1 MAMRERRARRADGRN
16 GSARE
21 AIRTP
26 LGAVR
31 RAQMISTYGVGSMV
45 AIGDQSYVVSGLDSW
60 KIDQDSAIYEPRLQ
74 HWLKVFGFQ
83 LPPAASPPSGDGVR
97 VRLFPQMYS
106 CPSCKDLKE
115 FHRFGSPR
123 GKSECGACERQLTPS
138 RFVIAC
144 ENGHLDDFPYFEWV
158 HKKTT
163 RNEESEDRH
172 HLSLHSTGRT
182 ASLQSVVVKC
192 SCGKSASLE
201 GAFGRQAL
209 AALGILC
216 RGRRPWLG
224 RDAGQS
230 GCTAVPRTLQRGSSA
245 AWFPVNR
252 SALSIPPWS
261 QSLQQMINKRWTE
274 LHGLLEDG
282 ADLKMLGNHI
292 RRSGMLKGTPFTAED
307 ALRAVERRIE
317 LTNSEGA
324 ASGEDI
330 DFEPAG
336 DLRREEY
343 KQLCSEVVT
352 VDRREEFE
360 CTPPPADAAQPKLRE
375 AGLDLVRQVKRL
387 REVRALQ
394 SFTRVQMPDLLDRGG
409 RFAAMSEPSVNWLPA
424 VEVSGEG
431 VFVSLDKTRLAEW
444 EARSGPAGRAERIRS
459 NHTAALRRRAV
470 STQGATETVEITS
483 PISARYVLLHTLAH
497 ALINEWSLESGY
509 PAAALR
515 ERLYVAGD
523 MAGVLIYTATS
534 DSAGSLGGVVAQG
547 EYARL
552 RTGLESA
559 LARVSWCSQD
569 PPCME
574 SEASG
579 TDSLNL
585 AACYACVL
593 LPETSCETNNTFLDR
608 AMLIGTP
615 DDPATGFFFAGI

>member
-1 MAMRERRARRADGRN
+1 MTMRERRARQAGSRN
-16 GSARE
+16 RTARE
-21 AIRTP
+21 ASRTP

-45 AIGDQSYVVSGLDSW
+45 AIGDQSYVVSGLGSWRTNEDST
-60 KIDQDSAIYEPRLQ
+60 IYEPRLQ
-74 HWLKVFGFQ
+74 HWLNVTHFK

-106 CPSCKDLKE
+106 CSNCKDLKE
-115 FHRFGSPR
+115 FHRFGSPG
-123 GKSECGACERQLTPS
+123 GKSECGVCDRQLTPS
-138 RFVIAC
+138 RFVVAC
-144 ENGHLDDFPYFEWV
+144 ENGHLDDFPYFDWV
-158 HKKTT
+158 HKKTSPT
-163 RNEESEDRH
+163 EESSGRH
-172 HLSLHSTGRT
+172 DLSLHSTGRT
-182 ASLQSVVVKC
+182 ASLRSVVVKC

-201 GAFGRQAL
+201 GAFGRRAL
-209 AALGILC
+209 EALNITC

-224 RDAGQS
+224 RGAEQS

-261 QSLQQMINKRWTE
+261 QSLQQLINKRWTE
-274 LHGLLEDG
+274 LHGLLADG
-282 ADLKMLGNHI
+282 VDLKTVGNHI
-292 RRSGMLKGTPFTAED
+292 NRSGMLKGTPFTVEH
-307 ALRAVERRIE
+307 ALRAVEHRIE
-317 LTNSEGA
+317 LENSED
-324 ASGEDI
+324 SDEDI

-352 VDRREEFE
+352 VDRSEEFE
-360 CTPPPADAAQPKLRE
+360 CTPPPADPAQPKIRE

-394 SFTRVQMPDLLDRGG
+394 SFTRVQMPDLLDRDA
-409 RFAAMSEPSVNWLPA
+409 RFAAMSEMSVDWLPA

-431 VFVSLDKTRLAEW
+431 VFFTLDKAGLAEW
-444 EARSGPAGRAERIRS
+444 EARNGPADRAQRIRA
-459 NHTAALRRRAV
+459 NHTAVLRRRAM
-470 STQGATETVEITS
+470 TAHGPDAAGEISS
-483 PISARYVLLHTLAH
+483 PVSARYVLLHTLAH

-515 ERLYVAGD
+515 ERLYVAED

-547 EYARL
+547 EYAHL
-552 RTGLESA
+552 RAGLESA

-615 DDPATGFFFAGI
+615 EDPAAGYFFSGA